1 MKVFYLNHPHQFN
14 KNDFPPHV
22 LALGFFDGVHL
33 GHRRVIHAAKKKARE
48 MSLQVSVMTFDPHP
62 SAVLGKRMK
71 VVKYITPLK
80 EKIEIINRLGI
91 DNLFVVHFTEN
102 FANLLPQ
109 EFVDQYIIGLHV
121 KHVVAG
127 FDYSYGRLGKGT
139 METMPFHSRE
149 EFTSTTVE
157 KHKLNEEKISST
169 KIREL
174 LAAGRTDAL
183 PSLLDRYY
191 STSGTVI
198 HGEKRGRQL
207 GFPTANISLS
217 DEFIYPAPGVYAV
230 RILVNETWYL
240 GVCNVGFKPTFHE
253 KKPENPNVEVHIF
266 DFDRSIYGDAVK
278 IEWHQRLRSEQKFDS
293 LEALVEQITRDKQDA
308 QAYFE
313 E

>member
-33 GHRRVIHAAKKKARE
+33 GHRQVIQTAKEKAGG
-48 MSLQVSVMTFDPHP
+48 MSLPVSIMTFDPHP
-62 SAVLGKRMK
+62 SAVLGKSTK

-91 DNLFVVHFTEN
+91 DNLFVVHFTES
-102 FANLLPQ
+102 FAKLLPQ

-157 KHKLNEEKISST
+157 KHTLNDEKVSST
-169 KIREL
+169 QIREM
-174 LAAGRTDAL
+174 LADGRTEEL
-183 PSLLDRYY
+183 PSLLGRFYT
-191 STSGTVI
+191 TSGTVI

-217 DEFIYPAPGVYAV
+217 EEFIYPSPGVYAV
-230 RILVNETWYL
+230 RIQINDEWYH

-253 KKPENPNVEVHIF
+253 KRPENPNVEVHIF
-266 DFDRSIYGDAVK
+266 DFDRSIYGENVK
-278 IEWHQRLRSEQKFDS
+278 VEWHKRLRSEQKFNG
-293 LEALVEQITRDKQDA
+293 LEALVEQISKDKQEA
-308 QAYFE
+308 KSYFGE
-313 E
+313 